1 MYVTYFKHLFAI
13 SQLSK
18 GTGSS
23 CEQGRTLKKKIGGGV
38 VSYILGVSIVVC
50 VFDNKM
56 IMPFRF

>member
-23 CEQGRTLKKKIGGGV
+23 CEQGHTLKKKIGGGGGCV
-38 VSYILGVSIVVC
+38 LYPGSEYCSVC
-50 VFDNKM
+50 V
-56 IMPFRF
+56 